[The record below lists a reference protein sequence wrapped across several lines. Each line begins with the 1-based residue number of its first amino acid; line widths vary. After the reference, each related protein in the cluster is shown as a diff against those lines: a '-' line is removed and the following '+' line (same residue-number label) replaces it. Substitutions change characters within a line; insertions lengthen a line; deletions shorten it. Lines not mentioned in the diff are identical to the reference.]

1 MEHFNKKTIEIER
14 FRDSNHFLTHI
25 FKKNLKKFLFIYIM
39 KNKIESLKISNQ
51 HLEDLIEQLKN
62 KLNFNNVLIKKLE
75 NELEK
80 EKSNI
85 I

>member
-1 MEHFNKKTIEIER
+1 
-14 FRDSNHFLTHI
+14 
-25 FKKNLKKFLFIYIM
+25 M

-62 KLNFNNVLIKKLE
+62 KLNFNNALIKKLE